1 MPNLTLN
8 SFYTRIWQREFTSSE
23 YTSTVF
29 LEDAHL
35 IAQDIWSDIIYAR
48 KGNRNWDIWLADTV
62 ALQDEYTKPA
72 VSSTTVGADY
82 IHSVSVAYSG
92 DTYTGTGGL
101 QYKLCRQATE
111 EEIKDWT
118 RLLEEQSIED
128 PIYFEADGSLFIA
141 PDPRATEVWTNRIRL
156 TGARSVASG
165 GWTTATTEQETKL
178 PLFLLD
184 TLYYGIAWKANEF
197 MRREPTL
204 IQSKFNFYESM
215 KIKNIRKLNTEQ
227 SEIMGE
233 REIEIDPITWE

>member
-1 MPNLTLN
+1 MWNLTLN
-8 SFYTRIWQREFTSSE
+8 SLYTRIWQREFTDST
-23 YTSTVF
+23 YTSTFF

-62 ALQDEYTKPA
+62 SLQDEYTKPA
-72 VSSTTVGADY
+72 VTSTSVGMDY
-82 IHSVSVAYSG
+82 LHTVSVAYSS
-92 DTYTGTGGL
+92 DTYTETGGL

-118 RLLEEQSIED
+118 RLLEEQSTEE

-141 PDPRATEVWTNRIRL
+141 PDPRSTEVGTNRLRL
-156 TGARSVASG
+156 TGARSIASG
-165 GWTTATTEQETKL
+165 GWTTSTTETETKL

-197 MRREPTL
+197 MRRDAG
-204 IQSKFNFYESM
+204 IVQSKYSFYEMM

-227 SEIMGE
+227 SELME
-233 REIEIDPITWE
+233 TEHVIDPIIWE